1 MLFNPYELPGLKTP
15 DQREIFSAP
24 SMIVT
29 VVAGAPLPAQ
39 ISPLLLKYCRCCPNI
54 AAAVP
59 QSFTKVAPNDYFRSR
74 VQTNIGL
81 VPKNV
86 QLSNCFRFD
95 FMDFCRE
102 SCFVT
107 ITILYTTHHKITR
120 SNNTCRISGCLGKLH
135 DKLYLG
141 PLYVK
146 RTMKLLVKVVTII

>member
-1 MLFNPYELPGLKTP
+1 MSCLSSQCLTRKKT
-15 DQREIFSAP
+15 IFSAIYVRYSSRRSAATCP
-24 SMIVT
+24 T
-29 VVAGAPLPAQ
+29 V
-39 ISPLLLKYCRCCPNI
+39 
-54 AAAVP
+54 AAAVL
-59 QSFTKVAPNDYFRSR
+59 QSSTKVAPNDYFRSR

-86 QLSNCFRFD
+86 QPSNCFRFD

-102 SCFVT
+102 SCFVN
-107 ITILYTTHHKITR
+107 ITILDTTHHKITR

-146 RTMKLLVKVVTII
+146 RTMKLLVKVMTIT